1 MPKQV
6 GNVSLMQ
13 KMNRLKVLDFIRR
26 NPDTSRPY
34 IAQQTGLSLAS
45 LTNVTAYL
53 LDEGL
58 LCECGVESAD
68 RVGRKSTLLKFC
80 ADRYGYIIVALYG
93 STADIYYTNLE
104 GEKKYNETV
113 STEDCSS
120 EQIIYLLREKT
131 NLLVNRFG
139 RENTLAVGLT
149 FSGLVLDGNRFVLSS
164 SMHWNEHDIKRIFEA
179 NFGLPV
185 FVENLSI
192 VKAVGYLFSE
202 KRWTD
207 KNIVFVDTE
216 NGIGTVQMVEGS
228 VVKTVLGEI
237 GHTTVS
243 PDGTKC
249 FCGNRGCLEAM
260 CSVNSLLSTVNE
272 SGENTVSCVEEFMKL
287 YEMGDVSAVRAV
299 EECARYLG
307 IGLAN
312 LVYMLNPSSLVI
324 SKGQF
329 EGCDIV
335 IKKAIDEM
343 KKRVYPALLKGTE
356 IRMAEVDEDMMVIG
370 AAYEMCDRMFDISFP
385 YNPVE

>member
-13 KMNRLKVLDFIRR
+13 KMNRLKVLDFIRK

-34 IAQQTGLSLAS
+34 IAEQTGLSLAS

-58 LCECGVESAD
+58 LCECGVEPAD

-80 ADRYGYIIVALYG
+80 AERYGYIIVALHG
-93 STADIYYTNLE
+93 NSADIYYTNLE

-113 STEDCSS
+113 SIVDCSS

-131 NLLVNRFG
+131 NFLVNRFG
-139 RENTLAVGLT
+139 REKTLAVGLT
-149 FSGLVLDGNRFVLSS
+149 FSGLVLDGNRFALSS
-164 SMHWNEHDIKRIFEA
+164 SMRWNEHDIKKIFET

-192 VKAVGYLFSE
+192 IKAVGYLFSE
-202 KRWTD
+202 KKWND
-207 KNIVFVDTE
+207 KNIVFVDME
-216 NGIGTVQMVEGS
+216 NGIGTVQIAEGS

-237 GHTTVS
+237 GHTTVA
-243 PDGTKC
+243 PDGAAC

-260 CSVNSLLSTVNE
+260 CSANRLIDTVNE
-272 SGENTVSCVEEFMKL
+272 GGENNISTIEEFMNL
-287 YEMGDVSAVRAV
+287 YAAGDVSAVRGV
-299 EECARYLG
+299 EECAHYLG

-324 SKGQF
+324 GKGQF
-329 EGCDIV
+329 ANCDII
-335 IKKAIDEM
+335 IKKAVEEM
-343 KKRVYPALLKGTE
+343 KKRIYPALLKGVD
-356 IRMAEVDEDMMVIG
+356 IRMAEVDEDMTVIG
-370 AAYEMCDRMFDISFP
+370 AAYEMCERMFDISFP

>member
-1 MPKQV
+1 MAKQV

-13 KMNRLKVLDFIRR
+13 KMNRLKVLDFIRK

-34 IAQQTGLSLAS
+34 IAEQTGLSLAS

-58 LCECGVESAD
+58 LYECGVEPAD

-80 ADRYGYIIVALYG
+80 AERYGYIIVALHGG
-93 STADIYYTNLE
+93 SADIYYTNLE
-104 GEKKYNETV
+104 GEKKYNESV
-113 STEDCSS
+113 SVSDCSS
-120 EQIIYLLREKT
+120 EQIIYLLRQKT
-131 NLLVNRFG
+131 DFLVNRFG

-149 FSGLVLDGNRFVLSS
+149 FSGLVLDGNRFALSS
-164 SMHWNEHDIKRIFEA
+164 SMKWNEHDIKKIFEA

-192 VKAVGYLFSE
+192 IKAVGYLFSE
-202 KRWTD
+202 KKWND
-207 KNIVFVDTE
+207 KNIVFVDME
-216 NGIGTVQMVEGS
+216 NGIGTVQIAGGS

-243 PDGTKC
+243 PDGAKC
-249 FCGNRGCLEAM
+249 FCGNFGCLEAM
-260 CSVNSLLSTVNE
+260 CSVNRLIDTVNE
-272 SGENTVSCVEEFMKL
+272 SEENTVSGLEEFVKL
-287 YEMGDVSAVRAV
+287 YETGDVSAVRAV
-299 EECARYLG
+299 DECAEYLG

-329 EGCDIV
+329 ADCDVV
-335 IKKAIDEM
+335 IKKAIDKM
-343 KKRVYPALLKGTE
+343 KKRIYPALLKGVDIHLAE
-356 IRMAEVDEDMMVIG
+356 IDEDMTVIG
-370 AAYEMCDRMFDISFP
+370 AAYEMCERMFDISFP